1 VENDVDVGFLIKDAF
16 KSIIND
22 SSYIML
28 FLLPVLIYIIAVVHM
43 WFVSSDL
50 ISLAQNFQNIQNPSA
65 FLDTL
70 ENRLLIITIL
80 IIFYGII
87 GIILY
92 TASIG
97 GLIKKVDVQANGGR
111 MSFLDAIS
119 FGFKEFPRLFAA
131 MIFGVIILAGPFIGL
146 LFLMIIG
153 ANYNIVALIFF
164 TIILLIIIIIPWI
177 YIYLRL
183 SLFMQVCAVENVGP
197 IDCFKISWHTT
208 KGNVLLIFV
217 TSLILGIISII
228 VGIPFTVIDQAGV
241 PFISSI
247 GNIVVFLLIG
257 PVSGITFTLLYL
269 KITRRQKRDN
279 IPPIYGEQISNQ

>member
-1 VENDVDVGFLIKDAF
+1 MVENDIDVGFLIKDAF

-22 SSYIML
+22 SSYIIL

-43 WFVSSDL
+43 WFVSSNL

-65 FLDTL
+65 FLDTPVD
-70 ENRLLIITIL
+70 RLLII

-87 GIILY
+87 VFILY

-111 MSFLDAIS
+111 MSFLEAIS

-146 LFLMIIG
+146 LFLMITG
-153 ANYNIVALIFF
+153 ANYNIVALIFLA
-164 TIILLIIIIIPWI
+164 IILLIIIIIPWV

-183 SLFMQVCAVENVGP
+183 SLFMQVCVVENVGP
-197 IDCFKISWHTT
+197 IDCFKISWHIT

-217 TSLILGIISII
+217 TSLILGIISIV
-228 VGIPFTVIDQAGV
+228 VGIPFTVIGRAGV

-247 GNIVVFLLIG
+247 GNIVVFALIG

-269 KITRRQKRDN
+269 KITRRQKRVN
-279 IPPIYGEQISNQ
+279 IPPQYGEQISNQ